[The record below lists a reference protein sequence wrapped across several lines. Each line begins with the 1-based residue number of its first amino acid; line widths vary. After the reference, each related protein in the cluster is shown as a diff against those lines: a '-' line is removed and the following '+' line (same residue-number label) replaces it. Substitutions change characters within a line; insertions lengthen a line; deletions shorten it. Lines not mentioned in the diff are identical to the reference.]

1 MRSGGGARG
10 RGGAGVEEGGDG
22 FGSDERSDSGAWLE
36 VGVSGGRVD
45 VQLPEWG
52 VEEGVCG
59 GVGVDGCGDE
69 VGGAQELG
77 DEGGGG
83 GLVHLAWRCELFDAA
98 LAHDGETIGERER
111 FFLVVGDVDGG
122 N

>member
-1 MRSGGGARG
+1 MRGGGGVRG

-22 FGSDERSDSGAWLE
+22 FGSDECGDFGAWLE
-36 VGVSGGRVD
+36 VGVGGGGGGVE
-45 VQLPEWG
+45 LAEGG

-59 GVGVDGCGDE
+59 RVGADGCGDE

-83 GLVHLAWRCELFDAA
+83 GLVHLAWRGELFDAA
-98 LAHDGETIGERER
+98 LAHDGEAVGE
-111 FFLVVGDVDGG
+111 
-122 N
+122 